1 MTMTDTPRVEDI
13 RLGDLA
19 TKRDLA
25 NLATKDDIAALR
37 DVFATKEDLAGLK
50 DEILAFS
57 RETFATKEDMRAGFN
72 LMMGE
77 FGKLRATQEEQ
88 GRILARVVAQ
98 LDRMA

>member
-1 MTMTDTPRVEDI
+1 MTDTPRVEDI

-19 TKRDLA
+19 TKQDLV
-25 NLATKDDIAALR
+25 NLATKDDLAALR
-37 DVFATKEDLAGLK
+37 EETRQEFAALHEVFATKEDMK
-50 DEILAFS
+50 S
-57 RETFATKEDMRAGFN
+57 GFN